1 MGDLV
6 KVEYTNDT
14 PTVLARDLHAAL
26 GVETP
31 YHKWF
36 ARMCEYG
43 FEGGKDY
50 LEVMDKN
57 VQNPQGGRP
66 RADHQITL
74 SMAKE
79 ICMLQR
85 SEKGKQFRQYFISVE
100 EAWNKPEV
108 VMARALQ
115 ISNRKVKELEQA
127 TAEML
132 PKAEY
137 YDALVD
143 RQNLTNL
150 RETAKL
156 VGVGERVMV
165 SELLKRGY
173 LYRNQRGNL
182 QPYAGKN
189 RGYFAM
195 KEYFSDRTNH
205 SGVQTLVTMAG
216 REMILRMFGKSI
228 TTA

>member
-1 MGDLV
+1 MADLV
-6 KVEYTNDT
+6 KIEYANDT

-26 GVETP
+26 DVKSK
-31 YHKWF
+31 YADWIKN
-36 ARMCEYG
+36 MCAYG
-43 FEGGKDY
+43 FEEGKDFLTVSKN
-50 LEVMDKN
+50 LES
-57 VQNPQGGRP
+57 GGRII
-66 RADHQITL
+66 DHQITL

-115 ISNRKVKELEQA
+115 ISNRKVKELEQEA
-127 TAEML
+127 AEML

-165 SELLKRGY
+165 SELLNRGY

-189 RGYFAM
+189 RGYFAV

-216 REMILRMFGKSI
+216 RELILRMFGKNI